1 MFKCNG
7 IKYIKYVKLLKNFYI
22 LIVFKKLEILKL
34 LVVNF

>member
-22 LIVFKKLEILKL
+22 LIVFKKIRNFK
-34 LVVNF
+34 VVGC